1 MNSLVGLLTPSQLL
15 YTDEISQVLVYETD
29 AVDKILSSDDGQ
41 GEVLENAKHK
51 AIKEMVRSISHTHHK
66 SERDAT
72 NQRLIDMV
80 RIHYAHRDG
89 IRIGFNR
96 FN

>member
-1 MNSLVGLLTPSQLL
+1 M
-15 YTDEISQVLVYETD
+15 YETD
-29 AVDKILSSDDGQ
+29 AIDKIVSSDDGK
-41 GEVLENAKHK
+41 GEVLERAKQR
-51 AIKEMVRSISHTHHK
+51 AIKEMIRSITPNHN
-66 SERDAT
+66 SERDRT
-72 NQRLIDMV
+72 NQRLIDLI

>member
-1 MNSLVGLLTPSQLL
+1 MGLLTPSQLL

-41 GEVLENAKHK
+41 GEVLENAKQK
-51 AIKEMVRSISHTHHK
+51 AIKEMVRSISHQHH
-66 SERDAT
+66 SERGAT
-72 NQRLIDMV
+72 NKRLIDMV